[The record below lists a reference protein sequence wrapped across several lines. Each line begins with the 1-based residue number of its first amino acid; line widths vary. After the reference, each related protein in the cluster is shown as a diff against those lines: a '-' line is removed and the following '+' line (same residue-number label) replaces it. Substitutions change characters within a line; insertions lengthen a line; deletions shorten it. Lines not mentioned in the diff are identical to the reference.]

1 MPTFRR
7 VSLDGVKSVQ
17 FASDNWAGATPE
29 VMASLNGANQ
39 GFAPAYGNDPL
50 TAAVTGRLSEVFE
63 RDVDVWF
70 VATGTAANSIGLAS
84 LSRPGGLVLCSREA
98 HINVDEWGATE
109 FQSGGMKLVTMP
121 ETAGKIAPEV
131 LAEELQR
138 YPAGG
143 RFGAPVALSLTN
155 ATELGTVYTP
165 AEVTT
170 LAKLAHDAGLA
181 VHMDGARFGNAVAA
195 LDASPAEI
203 TWRAGVDLMSF
214 GGTKNGCLAA
224 EAIVVFSP
232 DKLQDLGARRQ
243 RAGHTFSKSRYIAAQ
258 FEGYLAEGKWL
269 ERAHHANAMA
279 DRLRK
284 GIASSA
290 TDRLAWDSTANEIF
304 AVLPKTTIQRL
315 RDAGASFHEWP
326 ASSAAPERRPAPNED
341 LVRLVTSWATAPEE
355 VERFLALL

>member
-1 MPTFRR
+1 M
-7 VSLDGVKSVQ
+7 Q

-29 VMASLNGANQ
+29 VMAALNAANQ
-39 GFAPAYGNDPL
+39 GFAPAYGSDAL
-50 TAAVTGRLSEVFE
+50 TERVTARFAELFE
-63 RDVDVWF
+63 RDVEIWF

-121 ETAGKIAPEV
+121 EVAGKIAPDV
-131 LAEELQR
+131 LAETLKR

-165 AEVTT
+165 GEVSA

-195 LDASPAEI
+195 LGASPADI

-214 GGTKNGCLAA
+214 GGTKNGCLAT

-232 DKLQDLGARRQ
+232 DKLHDLAARRQ

-269 ERAHHANAMA
+269 ERARHANAMA
-279 DRLRK
+279 DGLRA
-284 GIASSA
+284 GIAASPMARLGWESA
-290 TDRLAWDSTANEIF
+290 ANEVF
-304 AVLPKTTIQRL
+304 AVLPRATIKRL
-315 RDAGASFHEWP
+315 QDAGATFYDWP
-326 ASSAAPERRPAPNED
+326 ADSAPPQRRPTPDED
-341 LVRLVTSWATAPEE
+341 LVRLVTSWATTPEE